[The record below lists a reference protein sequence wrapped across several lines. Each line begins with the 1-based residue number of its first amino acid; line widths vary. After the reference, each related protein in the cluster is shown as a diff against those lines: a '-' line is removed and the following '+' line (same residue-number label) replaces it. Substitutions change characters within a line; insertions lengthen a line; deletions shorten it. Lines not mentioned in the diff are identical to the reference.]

1 MISESQDTKQEGA
14 ETPYTTTPN
23 NVILDYELLK
33 RATLTLRAIR
43 HPERKA
49 ILQAIHQAG
58 NITVNELC
66 KKVNLK
72 QSVTS
77 LHLTIL
83 RATKIVDTRRDGRN
97 IFYSINRQRIEDVME
112 AARHLAGDGTREIV
126 SINSPPPTS

>member
-1 MISESQDTKQEGA
+1 MIGDSQDFKEEGMQSPKGSI
-14 ETPYTTTPN
+14 ESN
-23 NVILDYELLK
+23 IVLDYELLK

-49 ILQAIHQAG
+49 IIQAIHQAES
-58 NITVNELC
+58 ITVNDLC

-83 RATKIVDTRRDGRN
+83 RATKIVDSRRDGRH
-97 IFYSINRQRIEDVME
+97 IY
-112 AARHLAGDGTREIV
+112 
-126 SINSPPPTS
+126 